1 MTHKHPDVKYIP
13 SYLTPYNPTYKSTYT
28 LFNGQQDGSMI
39 TTGHVMDQSGNS
51 EHDHQMGEHAMAF
64 EIHHAALE
72 QLQAQQGELAQDG
85 EAVQEQMIDHG
96 EPQTPNEEIPESVG
110 ESMQDQT
117 QNTVDGEQS
126 VSQAE
131 QPDEQP
137 EQEGE
142 QVEQGEQGEQVEQE
156 NTEGVEGEAD
166 QTQ

>member
-1 MTHKHPDVKYIP
+1 
-13 SYLTPYNPTYKSTYT
+13 
-28 LFNGQQDGSMI
+28 
-39 TTGHVMDQSGNS
+39 
-51 EHDHQMGEHAMAF
+51 MAF

-72 QLQAQQGELAQDG
+72 QLQAQQGELAHDG

-110 ESMQDQT
+110 EGMQGQT

-142 QVEQGEQGEQVEQE
+142 QVEQGEQTEQVEQE